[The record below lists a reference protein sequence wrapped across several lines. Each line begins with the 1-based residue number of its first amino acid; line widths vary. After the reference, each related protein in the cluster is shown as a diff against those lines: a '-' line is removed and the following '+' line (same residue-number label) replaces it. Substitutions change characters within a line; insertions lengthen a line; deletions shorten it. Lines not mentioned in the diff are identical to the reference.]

1 MLRVGTLLLYELAL
15 VCLAIEDL
23 KHQKIRNIYI
33 FGILLLVLPG
43 CFAMPEIGMS
53 SRLIG
58 MFAISAPLAGLSI
71 LRKRGIGGGDIKLVF
86 ASGAFL
92 GVELLL
98 QGTAIAILLAGCY
111 GIYLLLYKKEEILK
125 KFPLGPFLSTGYIL
139 VLTLTEKSKTVIIH

>member
-1 MLRVGTLLLYELAL
+1 MILTFFDWASHPIRLRYLNAYTCPKPQKYYYSWFSLFRFRSPLLTE
-15 VCLAIEDL
+15 
-23 KHQKIRNIYI
+23 
-33 FGILLLVLPG
+33 
-43 CFAMPEIGMS
+43 

-71 LRKRGIGGGDIKLVF
+71 LRKKGIGGGDIKLIF

-111 GIYLLLYKKEEILK
+111 GSYLLLYKKEEILK